1 MIRPTASRSILEP
14 STAERSGSA
23 AAAHSRSAAV
33 RCKPRLGG
41 QVAMMYI
48 FMYTDNMPRQYSI
61 ADARSNLPHI
71 VDQAEAGVEVELTR
85 WGRPVAVVVSRRTFD
100 RLREKRGQFSETYQ
114 RFLERF
120 SPDEIG
126 FDEGEL
132 APTRDKTA
140 GRRVRL

>member
-1 MIRPTASRSILEP
+1 MGEGRGRVR
-14 STAERSGSA
+14 ERLKLREHGRGGLGIA
-23 AAAHSRSAAV
+23 RAAV
-33 RCKPRLGG
+33 GCKPLDGL
-41 QVAMMYI
+41 VAMMYI
-48 FMYTDNMPRQYSI
+48 FMYTDHVPRQYSI

-85 WGRPVAVVVSRRTFD
+85 RGLPVAVVVSRRTFD

-120 SPDEIG
+120 SLDEIG
-126 FDEGEL
+126 FDRGEL
-132 APTRDKTA
+132 APTREKTA